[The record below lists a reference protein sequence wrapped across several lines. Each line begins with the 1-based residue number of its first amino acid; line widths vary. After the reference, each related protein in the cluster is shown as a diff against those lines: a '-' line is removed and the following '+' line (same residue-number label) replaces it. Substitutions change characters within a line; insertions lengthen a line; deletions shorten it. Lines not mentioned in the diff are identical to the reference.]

1 MSSIKDGIE
10 DIEKSEFIL
19 LGIFGIEDTARP
31 ESQGA
36 VERCKNAGIQVVMVT
51 GDNRITA
58 QKIAENVSIFEPG
71 NKVKEGSEFVKEL
84 ERMGLLGEDTEES
97 DKSNQDEKSVKKVP
111 NEERGRKKIK
121 LDTPEKV

>member
-1 MSSIKDGIE
+1 M
-10 DIEKSEFIL
+10 
-19 LGIFGIEDTARP
+19 
-31 ESQGA
+31 
-36 VERCKNAGIQVVMVT
+36 
-51 GDNRITA
+51 
-58 QKIAENVSIFEPG
+58 
-71 NKVKEGSEFVKEL
+71 KEGSEFVKEL

>member
-1 MSSIKDGIE
+1 M
-10 DIEKSEFIL
+10 
-19 LGIFGIEDTARP
+19 
-31 ESQGA
+31 
-36 VERCKNAGIQVVMVT
+36 T

-97 DKSNQDEKSVKKVP
+97 DKSNQDEKSVKKAP